1 MDTNEAMEFLK
12 QMHGDEASQTTEPT
26 EAESVS
32 TPAGDAEPKSFP
44 KENKE
49 EIPEPVPEVESDRE
63 SEEADV
69 TETKTEE
76 VPQTKKKP
84 SKQEKTNFAF
94 MREKKRHK
102 AELAERDKRIA
113 ELEAKVNKWS
123 VLEQGD
129 FDPNDVKSYI
139 DHKFQLDREQRE
151 LDSLKREREQFEQD
165 ERQREA
171 SERHARQVE
180 ECFDSDE
187 ARDHYWNLLRNG
199 GKDFQDFLAKYDK
212 DNTIDEF
219 IGDSPIG
226 PLMVSTLMRNPEVL
240 KNIVEMRSPM
250 RKGIALQQLENR
262 INIGRKLGRSGNL
275 KPVTSNQPALDAGK
289 PKPTKAQLPIIG
301 SQVQNPGSSA
311 ESTKRDWNR
320 YLAEHPRA

>member
-1 MDTNEAMEFLK
+1 MDTNEAMEYLK
-12 QMHGDEASQTTEPT
+12 QMHGEEASQTSEP
-26 EAESVS
+26 AEVENVS
-32 TPAGDAEPKSFP
+32 APAGDAEPKTD
-44 KENKE
+44 
-49 EIPEPVPEVESDRE
+49 EIPEPVQDVEVG
-63 SEEADV
+63 SEPAETNV
-69 TETKTEE
+69 TETKAAEE
-76 VPQTKKKP
+76 VPQQPKKKP
-84 SKQEKTNFAF
+84 SKQEKANFAF

-102 AELAERDKRIA
+102 AELAERDKKIA
-113 ELEAKVNKWS
+113 ELEARVNKWS
-123 VLEQGD
+123 ILEQGD
-129 FDPNDVKSYI
+129 FDPNDIKSYI

-151 LDSLKREREQFEQD
+151 LDSLKRERDQFELD
-165 ERQREA
+165 ERKREA
-171 SERHARQVE
+171 STRHAQQVE
-180 ECFDSDE
+180 DCFDSDE
-187 ARDHYWNLLRNG
+187 DKEHYWNLLRNG
-199 GKDFQDFLAKYDK
+199 GKAFQDFLLEHDK

-262 INIGRKLGRSGNL
+262 LNIGRKLGRSGQL
-275 KPVTSNQPALDAGK
+275 KVTSNQPAINAGQ
-289 PKPTKAQLPIIG
+289 PKQPKAPLPIIG

>member
-1 MDTNEAMEFLK
+1 MDTNEAMNYLK
-12 QMHGDEASQTTEPT
+12 QMHGEEDSQPSEPA
-26 EAESVS
+26 EVESVS
-32 TPAGDAEPKSFP
+32 ATAGIAEPKT
-44 KENKE
+44 E

-69 TETKTEE
+69 TETKAEE
-76 VPQTKKKP
+76 VPQPKKKL

-113 ELEAKVNKWS
+113 DLEAKVNKWA

-139 DHKFQLDREQRE
+139 DHKFQLDKEQRE
-151 LDSLKREREQFEQD
+151 LESLKREREQFEQD

-171 SERHARQVE
+171 TERHAQQVE

-187 ARDHYWNLLRNG
+187 EKEHYWNLLRNG
-199 GKDFQDFLAKYDK
+199 GKDFQAFLKKYDK
-212 DNTIDEF
+212 DNSIDDF

-262 INIGRKLGRSGNL
+262 IKIGRKLGRSGIA
-275 KPVTSNQPALDAGK
+275 KPVTSNQPAVDAGK
-289 PKPTKAQLPIIG
+289 PKPTKAPLPIIG

>member
-12 QMHGDEASQTTEPT
+12 QMHGDEASQTTEPSK
-26 EAESVS
+26 AESVPA
-32 TPAGDAEPKSFP
+32 PAGDAEPKSFP
-44 KENKE
+44 KENAE

-76 VPQTKKKP
+76 VPQSKKKL
-84 SKQEKTNFAF
+84 SKQDKTNFAF

-113 ELEAKVNKWS
+113 ELEAKVNKWA

-139 DHKFQLDREQRE
+139 DHKFQLDKEQRE

-226 PLMVSTLMRNPEVL
+226 PLMVSTLMRNPDVL

-275 KPVTSNQPALDAGK
+275 KPVTSNQPAVDAGK
-289 PKPTKAQLPIIG
+289 PKPTKAPLPIIG